1 MGLCRSQPLGI
12 AVYIDEWCSSEI
24 EPRLKHN
31 SIVRMWFKRF
41 DKYLRRG
48 VFIKDLLPDDG
59 SHQASSNVLRYLPDF
74 GDVVRGVTLQEDD

>member
-1 MGLCRSQPLGI
+1 
-12 AVYIDEWCSSEI
+12 
-24 EPRLKHN
+24 
-31 SIVRMWFKRF
+31 MWFKRF